1 MASSLLVFF
10 FFSAFAPKYLIC
22 ALFSELAILTK
33 KLNQIRLESN
43 RDKKK
48 IAKVVESNNKFFLK

>member
-1 MASSLLVFF
+1 MASSFYF
-10 FFSAFAPKYLIC
+10 AAFAPKYLIC

-43 RDKKK
+43 RDKKNSK
-48 IAKVVESNNKFFLK
+48 SSRK

>member
-10 FFSAFAPKYLIC
+10 FAAFAPKYLIC

-48 IAKVVESNNKFFLK
+48 NSKSSRK